1 MVMTANEIA
10 DVLTDIRNDLNDI
23 DERIDAVLA
32 SFDDGLVSDVPP
44 QSDLAV
50 GNVVDF
56 VNMKDN
62 NIEKFRGTVTAVG
75 LKDNEGNWFC
85 RVETED
91 GRKFRVPCCL
101 EDTRNGT
108 KVLAVYR

>member
-10 DVLTDIRNDLNDI
+10 DVLTDIRKDLKDL
-23 DERIDAVLA
+23 DERIDEVLA
-32 SFDDGLVSDVPP
+32 SFDDGLVGDVPP

-62 NIEKFRGTVTAVG
+62 NIEKFQGRVTAVG

-101 EDTRNGT
+101 EDTRKGT